1 MKASDLIRQLQELV
15 ETDGDLDVRLYTDHG
30 QCAMRANWVS
40 VTHIEED
47 EYMTDTIHPDDL
59 DDYDNPIKVI
69 EIQA

>member
-1 MKASDLIRQLQELV
+1 MRASDLIRQLQKLV

-30 QCAMRANWVS
+30 QCSMKANWVGVS
-40 VTHIEED
+40 HIDSED
-47 EYMTDTIHPDDL
+47 YMADSIHPDDL